1 MGVKFSNNAAT
12 TLASGISSSA
22 TSATVVDASEFPTV
36 GSGDYAYLT
45 IASVTTADIEIV
57 KVTSITSNT
66 LTIVREQDGTT
77 GPAFNSSDRVELRV
91 TNIALTD
98 ALAERQPLDSVL
110 TNTTASYTTAD
121 ETKLDNI
128 ETGATAD
135 QTDAEIR
142 AAVEA
147 ATDSNVFTDAD
158 HTKLNGI
165 ATGATVGAGLG
176 LVLAL
181 GG

>member
-1 MGVKFSNNAAT
+1 MITRYNRSRKLLLV
-12 TLASGISSSA
+12 SGYFALFRSTHG
-22 TSATVVDASEFPTV
+22 TS
-36 GSGDYAYLT
+36 
-45 IASVTTADIEIV
+45 
-57 KVTSITSNT
+57 
-66 LTIVREQDGTT
+66 GT
-77 GPAFNSSDRVELRV
+77 AFNSSDRVELRV

-98 ALAERQPLDSVL
+98 AMAERQPLDAVL
-110 TNTTASYTTAD
+110 TNTTASFTTAD

-128 ETGATAD
+128 ETSATAD